1 MNRKIA
7 AICALEI
14 LDSRGNRTIRVFVSL
29 DNGIKAS
36 ASVPL

>member
-1 MNRKIA
+1 MNDQIA
-7 AICALEI
+7 AIRALEI
-14 LDSRGNRTIRVFVSL
+14 LDSQRNPTIQVFVSL